1 MRVGKYEGV
10 WEPYMTARER
20 IEAME
25 REIQGLKDQ
34 LAWNR
39 DFGERLEKAIAEKQE
54 ALDLEAAELLKHK

>member
-1 MRVGKYEGV
+1 
-10 WEPYMTARER
+10 MTARER